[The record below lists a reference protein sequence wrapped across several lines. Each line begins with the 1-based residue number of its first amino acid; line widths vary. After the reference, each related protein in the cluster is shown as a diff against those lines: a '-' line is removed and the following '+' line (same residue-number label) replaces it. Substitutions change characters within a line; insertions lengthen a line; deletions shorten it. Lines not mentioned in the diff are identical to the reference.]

1 MTDLIGGGPAE
12 DSPLPPLVF
21 RRWVHSREEDT
32 EGVEVYR
39 PDGFVFPPAFG
50 RDGFE
55 MARDGGFLQQDIGPA
70 DGVVDVRGRW
80 AQTGPGRVSV
90 SFPDGHRA
98 GYSFAIVMVDE
109 AVLRIRRESARSARY
124 AEGPAGDAAPLQAYQ
139 ALPAPSTTRLLDF
152 TEAQIITLR
161 TFPPRFILRV
171 GGVKPY
177 ANMGVELVPVVYIRQ
192 PEFWE
197 IEVVGTLR
205 GFGLPAL
212 APYSVSLPLAG
223 TLGSK
228 GIEVVGAT
236 RRERF
241 DVPETPASQGR
252 CGDWAAWIDRQP
264 PGPATLHVTGH
275 CEFDSGGFTVEL
287 ARHEPQGINPR
298 DLLLDRIVHPP
309 TGPATTQVTTVQARY
324 DEETEQGFDTVTILP
339 DGPSIQVQDTQ

>member
-1 MTDLIGGGPAE
+1 MTAITEERPSEGSSL
-12 DSPLPPLVF
+12 PLVVL

-32 EGVEVYR
+32 DGVEVYR
-39 PDGFVFPPAFG
+39 PDGFDFPPAFG

-55 MARDGGFLQQDIGPA
+55 MARDGGFVQQDIGPA
-70 DGVVDVRGRW
+70 DGVVHMAGRW
-80 AQTGPGRVSV
+80 RQTGPARVSV
-90 SFPDGHRA
+90 SFPDGHRD
-98 GYSFAIVMVDE
+98 GYSFVIVMVDE
-109 AVLRIRRESARSARY
+109 AVLRIRRESAGIARY
-124 AEGPAGDAAPLQAYQ
+124 AEGAAGDAAGLRAYQ
-139 ALPAPSTTRLLDF
+139 ELPAPSTTRLLDF

-171 GGVKPY
+171 SGVKPY

-212 APYSVSLPLAG
+212 APYAVSLPLDG
-223 TLGSK
+223 TLGTR

-241 DVPETPASQGR
+241 DVPETPGPEGR

-264 PGPATLHVTGH
+264 AGPATLHVTGQ
-275 CEFDSGGFTVEL
+275 CEFASGGFTVEL

-309 TGPATTQVTTVQARY
+309 TGPATTTVQARY